1 MYLDGAA
8 LRRQRLA
15 AAAPKQLVAA
25 VRRQRSRFAP
35 TPRAGDAPSARVNRA
50 LAWGNGL
57 LAAVATVSTL
67 GLVVLAVG
75 AAVAGEFDGFASEVS
90 RLSTWPW
97 RVVILVP
104 LFAGAPAV
112 VVLIF
117 SWILHR
123 RRGVVLGLSTVVF
136 LDVVLTVVVRTT
148 DVVGAAILLGARLLT
163 LVAIVAALRPPPSR
177 ALPIPWTTFERY
189 NRRTF
194 LGSLAA
200 LAVVIVVLPF
210 ADDAISGSTNE
221 LAQFLL
227 LNAVF
232 VGLFG
237 AAAGVLAAAYVGGV
251 RAVPLTVGG
260 TIAGFGLGFGLSY
273 GINGDFG
280 EALLYGIP
288 CLLLLA
294 CGYLQLRRVTDRPPL
309 DFWET
314 RWHDWKW
321 PLAIAAVVATAVI
334 SWSFSGSWVAT
345 LWVTAIPATAAVLN
359 LATEL
364 LGDRL
369 ARAAQRHRLGAR
381 ISLHFD

>member
-1 MYLDGAA
+1 
-8 LRRQRLA
+8 
-15 AAAPKQLVAA
+15 
-25 VRRQRSRFAP
+25 
-35 TPRAGDAPSARVNRA
+35 VNRA

-97 RVVILVP
+97 RVVILGP

-112 VVLIF
+112 VLLIF

-136 LDVVLTVVVRTT
+136 LDVVLTVVVWTT

-163 LVAIVAALRPPPSR
+163 LVAIVAALRPPSR

-260 TIAGFGLGFGLSY
+260 TIAGFGLGFGLSH

-334 SWSFSGSWVAT
+334 SWSFSGNWVAT